1 MNTPLDDII
10 FPSRKS
16 LVNAAKAPTGENLGY
31 MEKLVED
38 AKKIDLDRIDFSN
51 EGNFKPRHKVVEKQ
65 KEYFWVRVYLGT
77 EFEMNQEDTVVMKDL
92 LYDEELSTKF
102 MFWGKKYQKNLQGE
116 NITQYDSEEDKRC
129 AILMIDSQRVNLKSD
144 DIPYIRTLFP
154 LSRWFR
160 PNYIKMNDL
169 EFLHKR
175 SGEKLDHYR
184 IDF

>member
-1 MNTPLDDII
+1 MIKLNKESIIYIFAPSDIETGGIECTYSLAHAYKKLGFITKLILIHPSLHPQHHSNWKNIINTPEYKLAVKI
-10 FPSRKS
+10 PKS
-16 LVNAAKAPTGENLGY
+16 YIK
-31 MEKLVED
+31 
-38 AKKIDLDRIDFSN
+38 
-51 EGNFKPRHKVVEKQ
+51 
-65 KEYFWVRVYLGT
+65 
-77 EFEMNQEDTVVMKDL
+77 
-92 LYDEELSTKF
+92 
-102 MFWGKKYQKNLQGE
+102 
-116 NITQYDSEEDKRC
+116 YDSEEDKRC

-144 DIPYIRTLFP
+144 DIPYLRTLFP